1 MNFQEIRQKYPD
13 YQDMSDEQFA
23 QKFHQKFYGDMSFED
38 FSSKVGYSKEPSFLD
53 KAIGVG
59 EAGLNLLSAG
69 TTGAVAGAVGGAQG
83 ILDSIREGT
92 FGTKEGLSNA
102 ENKFI
107 DQMQTATYEPRTQ
120 TGKKYANEAGDW
132 IMQNAPALVAVA
144 PQLEQLSAINSI
156 RKTQK
161 AIANSPVSPANTAVE
176 ELLNNRKSQEPSSVE
191 MPRTQTELDLGQP
204 NQFGHR
210 PSEFTID
217 ENGIPIR
224 RNASLEAQE
233 TVRQGDL
240 FSLQNQA
247 NELRN
252 DVINRA
258 EPATEGFPA
267 NRDYLK
273 AQEEELA
280 YQQKAAQD
288 RTIPQEQLFEPE
300 QRSQTAPPEDQVP
313 LGQRGFGRGQRGAI
327 DPDVFLKDFPEFVNS
342 KVVNALG
349 KLAQVYHG
357 TTEEIKGEFKT
368 YKGFKNFYKDVGGL
382 DKDGFI
388 RTPERAYSG
397 DIGTWFSSTPK
408 GTDTFAGARTGVKG
422 GNVHPVYLNL
432 KNPKVFETHG
442 DYIKWFNSVTED
454 GSSASK
460 ARRSLIKQGHDGIQ
474 IKDSRTDAG
483 GLRTDWVA
491 FHPQQ
496 IESTLSPTR
505 PIGQTKVGKSQR
517 GSIGF
522 FGKDPFEKFSDEIKS
537 KIPDATPEEIQKVWD
552 NQQQLQQKQQVAK
565 SLGKINPKLQANLSI
580 YRDVDRSSALQA
592 IASSADSDVSNLG
605 FMRNQVLSRGRLGL
619 EKIKNEG
626 VKSGLAYMI
635 GLHDQGGIK
644 ANEILHGPEGILR
657 DLRKQ
662 EALFTEGKAGEVLRQ
677 RQEAQFNPD
686 YKFNF
691 TPEQA
696 KINDKI
702 TKVFDD
708 IRSEMERLTG
718 KTIHEV
724 PNYFPSMF
732 YGPFAVEIRDAGG
745 KLVAFVTEK
754 SAKEARKA
762 ASEVVSS
769 LGSEF
774 TVSEPKFRREI
785 TSQGFKN
792 RAGLAPYFEAM
803 LDLLSSDDP
812 SVLKAQESVQRVV
825 AKRAMDTQQ
834 MQNRMKFKAGV
845 KGAEGE
851 KSWKSPT
858 ENYRDAKDV
867 LENYIRGFEEWKANM
882 ESAKFVNDVKDL
894 NVPNTYNILQDYF
907 DNLRGVRDSSNKFAR
922 DLETGLA
929 KSGYDISKLATT
941 AARKS
946 AGLLT
951 KAWLGFW
958 NPAAMIQN
966 TLQPL
971 AAFPKLIE
979 LASAG
984 GSKDVLT
991 PFIIGMAKSM
1001 QDGYELIANKTTGKP
1016 LGQRMQYMRENEVI
1030 KPGLVE
1036 AENRTKV
1043 GHYMEKG
1050 LVSGGLLTTEAF
1062 ARATTFNIFETYLK
1076 NSGYSLEEAR
1086 SLAKNLTH
1094 DYQVNYENYAKSG
1107 AIANSGIVGELAG
1120 RLQSYKINQMTQL
1133 ANYLME
1139 LKQNKNPAPIA
1150 SFVMMSI
1157 AMAGISGMIG
1167 MDVAEGI
1174 YGLMVKAGLID
1185 PDTRSPRQ
1193 MAMDLGGAAATGIP
1207 SAVTGKWLSGSL
1219 TTNLIG
1225 DMSWRNIAPIF
1236 AGLIDTGS
1244 KLPIASKWAKDVIT
1258 GEHSLPMSEKA
1269 QLLQAVTPTSLRGR
1283 WEDRLLTD
1291 PEGRV
1296 SSPYT
1301 GQVSYVKGPQ
1311 DQDLLSK
1318 FTNLRSKERGEA
1330 ISRQALLKNQEAN
1343 IKAEIDSRTKK
1354 LEKLFDESVRMNKPL
1369 SEQVL
1374 NREIQR
1380 ILDLGGDPA
1389 TTISQI
1395 NNFIVKNHMG
1405 DWFEQQVA
1413 SGKIN
1418 LGSVNRKLRAMN
1430 EREQLYGR

>member
-107 DQMQTATYEPRTQ
+107 DQMQTATYEPRTDL
-120 TGKKYANEAGDW
+120 GKKYANQAGEFV
-132 IMQNAPALVAVA
+132 MQNAPALVAVA
-144 PQLEQLSAINSI
+144 PQLEQLSALNAL
-156 RKTQK
+156 RKSNKAAAQPVPPS
-161 AIANSPVSPANTAVE
+161 AIAAE
-176 ELLNNRKSQEPSSVE
+176 ELIKNRKPQEPAPVE
-191 MPRTQTELDLGQP
+191 MPRIQTELDLGQP

-210 PSEFTID
+210 PSEFTVD

-240 FSLQNQA
+240 FSLENQA
-247 NELRN
+247 QELRN
-252 DVINRA
+252 DVLNRA
-258 EPATEGFPA
+258 EPAQEGFPA

-273 AQEEELA
+273 QQEEELA
-280 YQQKAAQD
+280 YQQKAQQD
-288 RTIPQEQLFEPE
+288 ALPIEEPIVE
-300 QRSQTAPPEDQVP
+300 PTQRSIGQT
-313 LGQRGFGRGQRGAI
+313 GFGRG
-327 DPDVFLKDFPEFVNS
+327 
-342 KVVNALG
+342 
-349 KLAQVYHG
+349 
-357 TTEEIKGEFKT
+357 
-368 YKGFKNFYKDVGGL
+368 
-382 DKDGFI
+382 
-388 RTPERAYSG
+388 
-397 DIGTWFSSTPK
+397 
-408 GTDTFAGARTGVKG
+408 
-422 GNVHPVYLNL
+422 
-432 KNPKVFETHG
+432 
-442 DYIKWFNSVTED
+442 
-454 GSSASK
+454 
-460 ARRSLIKQGHDGIQ
+460 
-474 IKDSRTDAG
+474 
-483 GLRTDWVA
+483 
-491 FHPQQ
+491 
-496 IESTLSPTR
+496 
-505 PIGQTKVGKSQR
+505 QR

-537 KIPDATPEEIQKVWD
+537 KIPDATPEEIKKVWD
-552 NQQQLQQKQQVAK
+552 NQQQLQKQQDVANAV
-565 SLGKINPKLQANLSI
+565 GKINPKLQENLSI
-580 YRDVDRSSALQA
+580 YRDIDRPSALQA

-677 RQEAQFNPD
+677 RQEAQFNPE
-686 YKFNF
+686 YKYNF

-907 DNLRGVRDSSNKFAR
+907 DNLRGVRDSTNKFTR
-922 DLETGLA
+922 DLEVGLA
-929 KSGYDISKLATT
+929 KSGYDISKLSTT

-951 KAWLGFW
+951 KGWLGFW
-958 NPAAMIQN
+958 NPAAMSQN
-966 TLQPL
+966 ILQPI
-971 AAFPKLIE
+971 ATFPKLIE
-979 LASAG
+979 LATSG
-984 GSKDVLT
+984 GSKDVVT
-991 PFIIGMAKSM
+991 PFIVGMAKSL
-1001 QDGYELIANKTTGKP
+1001 QDGYELVANKATGKAV
-1016 LGQRMQYMRENEVI
+1016 GERMKYMRENEVI

-1139 LKQNKNPAPIA
+1139 LKQNKNPAPIGT
-1150 SFVMMSI
+1150 FVMTSI

-1193 MAMDLGGAAATGIP
+1193 MAMDIGGAAATGIP
-1207 SAVTGKWLSGSL
+1207 SAATGKWLSGSL

-1225 DMSWRNIAPIF
+1225 DMSWRNLAPIF
-1236 AGLIDTGS
+1236 AGLVDTGS
-1244 KLPIASKWAKDVIT
+1244 KLPIAGKWAKDIVT
-1258 GEHSLPMSEKA
+1258 GEHTVPMSEKA
-1269 QLLQAVTPTSLRGR
+1269 QLLEAVTPASLRGR

-1296 SSPYT
+1296 ASPYT

>member
-59 EAGLNLLSAG
+59 ETGLNLLTAG
-69 TTGAVAGAVGGAQG
+69 TTGTLAGAVGGAQG
-83 ILDSIREGT
+83 ILDSITSGT
-92 FGTKEGLSNA
+92 FGSKEGVKQA
-102 ENKFI
+102 EEKFLE
-107 DQMQTATYEPRTQ
+107 QMQMATYEPRTDL
-120 TGKKYANEAGDW
+120 GKKYANQAGEFV
-132 IMQNAPALVAVA
+132 MQNAPALVAVA
-144 PQLEQLSAINSI
+144 PQLEQLSALNAL
-156 RKTQK
+156 RKSNKAAAQPLPPS
-161 AIANSPVSPANTAVE
+161 AIAAE
-176 ELLNNRKSQEPSSVE
+176 ELIKNRKPQEPAPVE
-191 MPRTQTELDLGQP
+191 MPRTQAELDLGQP

-210 PSEFTID
+210 PSEFTVD

-240 FSLQNQA
+240 FSLENQA
-247 NELRN
+247 QELRN
-252 DVINRA
+252 DVLNRA
-258 EPATEGFPA
+258 EPVQEGFPA

-273 AQEEELA
+273 QQEEELA
-280 YQQKAAQD
+280 YQQKAKQD
-288 RTIPQEQLFEPE
+288 SLPQEEPVAE
-300 QRSQTAPPEDQVP
+300 PSQRSVGQT
-313 LGQRGFGRGQRGAI
+313 GFGRG
-327 DPDVFLKDFPEFVNS
+327 
-342 KVVNALG
+342 
-349 KLAQVYHG
+349 
-357 TTEEIKGEFKT
+357 
-368 YKGFKNFYKDVGGL
+368 
-382 DKDGFI
+382 
-388 RTPERAYSG
+388 
-397 DIGTWFSSTPK
+397 
-408 GTDTFAGARTGVKG
+408 
-422 GNVHPVYLNL
+422 
-432 KNPKVFETHG
+432 
-442 DYIKWFNSVTED
+442 
-454 GSSASK
+454 
-460 ARRSLIKQGHDGIQ
+460 
-474 IKDSRTDAG
+474 
-483 GLRTDWVA
+483 
-491 FHPQQ
+491 
-496 IESTLSPTR
+496 
-505 PIGQTKVGKSQR
+505 QR

-537 KIPDATPEEIQKVWD
+537 KIPDATPEEIKKVWD
-552 NQQQLQQKQQVAK
+552 NQQQLQKQQGVATAV
-565 SLGKINPKLQANLSI
+565 GKINPKLQENLSI
-580 YRDVDRSSALQA
+580 YRDIDRPSALQA

-677 RQEAQFNPD
+677 RQEAQFNPE
-686 YKFNF
+686 YKYNF

-907 DNLRGVRDSSNKFAR
+907 DNLRGVRDSTNKFTR
-922 DLETGLA
+922 DLEVGLA
-929 KSGYDISKLATT
+929 KSGYDISKLSTT

-951 KAWLGFW
+951 KGWLGFW
-958 NPAAMIQN
+958 NPAAMSQN
-966 TLQPL
+966 VLQPI
-971 AAFPKLIE
+971 ATFPKLIE
-979 LASAG
+979 LATSG
-984 GSKDVLT
+984 GSKDVVT
-991 PFIIGMAKSM
+991 PFIVGMAKSL
-1001 QDGYELIANKTTGKP
+1001 QDGYELVANKATGKAV
-1016 LGQRMQYMRENEVI
+1016 GERMKYMRENEVI

-1139 LKQNKNPAPIA
+1139 LKQNKNPAPIGT
-1150 SFVMMSI
+1150 FVMTSI

-1236 AGLIDTGS
+1236 AGLVDTGS
-1244 KLPIASKWAKDVIT
+1244 KLPIAGKWAKDIVT
-1258 GEHSLPMSEKA
+1258 SEHTVPMSEKA
-1269 QLLQAVTPTSLRGR
+1269 QLLEAVTPASLRGR

-1296 SSPYT
+1296 ASPYT

>member
-120 TGKKYANEAGDW
+120 TGKKYANQTGEFV
-132 IMQNAPALVAVA
+132 MQNAPALVAVA
-144 PQLEQLSAINSI
+144 PQLEQLSALNAL
-156 RKTQK
+156 RKSNKAAAQPLPPS
-161 AIANSPVSPANTAVE
+161 AIAAE
-176 ELLNNRKSQEPSSVE
+176 ELIKNRKPQEPAPVE
-191 MPRTQTELDLGQP
+191 MPRTQAELDLGQP

-210 PSEFTID
+210 PSEFTVD

-240 FSLQNQA
+240 FSLENQA
-247 NELRN
+247 QELRN
-252 DVINRA
+252 DVLNRA
-258 EPATEGFPA
+258 EPAQEGFPA

-273 AQEEELA
+273 QQEEELA
-280 YQQKAAQD
+280 YQQKAQQD
-288 RTIPQEQLFEPE
+288 ALPIEEPIVE
-300 QRSQTAPPEDQVP
+300 PTQRSIGQT
-313 LGQRGFGRGQRGAI
+313 GFGRG
-327 DPDVFLKDFPEFVNS
+327 
-342 KVVNALG
+342 
-349 KLAQVYHG
+349 
-357 TTEEIKGEFKT
+357 
-368 YKGFKNFYKDVGGL
+368 
-382 DKDGFI
+382 
-388 RTPERAYSG
+388 
-397 DIGTWFSSTPK
+397 
-408 GTDTFAGARTGVKG
+408 
-422 GNVHPVYLNL
+422 
-432 KNPKVFETHG
+432 
-442 DYIKWFNSVTED
+442 
-454 GSSASK
+454 
-460 ARRSLIKQGHDGIQ
+460 
-474 IKDSRTDAG
+474 
-483 GLRTDWVA
+483 
-491 FHPQQ
+491 
-496 IESTLSPTR
+496 
-505 PIGQTKVGKSQR
+505 QR

-537 KIPDATPEEIQKVWD
+537 KIPDATPEEIKKVWD
-552 NQQQLQQKQQVAK
+552 NQQQLQKQQGVATAV
-565 SLGKINPKLQANLSI
+565 GKINPKLQENLSI
-580 YRDVDRSSALQA
+580 YRDIDRPSALQA

-677 RQEAQFNPD
+677 RQEAQFNPE
-686 YKFNF
+686 YKYNF

-907 DNLRGVRDSSNKFAR
+907 DNLRGVRDSTNKFTR
-922 DLETGLA
+922 DLEVGLA
-929 KSGYDISKLATT
+929 KSGYDISKLSTT

-951 KAWLGFW
+951 KGWLGFW
-958 NPAAMIQN
+958 NPAAMSQN
-966 TLQPL
+966 ILQPI
-971 AAFPKLIE
+971 ATFPKLIE
-979 LASAG
+979 LATSG
-984 GSKDVLT
+984 GSKDVVT
-991 PFIIGMAKSM
+991 PFIVGMAKSL
-1001 QDGYELIANKTTGKP
+1001 QDGYELVANKATGKAV
-1016 LGQRMQYMRENEVI
+1016 GERMKYMRENEVI

-1139 LKQNKNPAPIA
+1139 LKQNKNPAPIGT
-1150 SFVMMSI
+1150 FVMTSI

-1193 MAMDLGGAAATGIP
+1193 MAMDIGGAAATGIP
-1207 SAVTGKWLSGSL
+1207 SAATGKWLSGSL

-1225 DMSWRNIAPIF
+1225 DMSWRNLAPIF
-1236 AGLIDTGS
+1236 AGLVDTGS
-1244 KLPIASKWAKDVIT
+1244 KLPIAGKWAKDIVT
-1258 GEHSLPMSEKA
+1258 SEHTVPMSEKA
-1269 QLLQAVTPTSLRGR
+1269 QLLEAVTPASLRGR

-1296 SSPYT
+1296 ASPYT